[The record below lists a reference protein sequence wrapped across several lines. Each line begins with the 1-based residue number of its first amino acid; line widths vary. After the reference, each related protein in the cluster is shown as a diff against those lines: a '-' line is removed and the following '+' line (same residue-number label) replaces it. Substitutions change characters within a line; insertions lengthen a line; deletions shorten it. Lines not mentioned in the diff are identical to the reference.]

1 MFPAWLGRADAVS
14 ARGVLLSQRPDRLG
28 RPSRRWAKFRSAAPM
43 PLGYF
48 ALAAACA
55 FVGAALYINLVEQPA
70 RLSLAPRAMM
80 HEWTP
85 SNRRGFVLMS
95 ALAIISSVLAYADYA
110 RTGDARWLI
119 GGTIILASLPY
130 AYFVIMPVNIELYA
144 LER

>member
-1 MFPAWLGRADAVS
+1 M
-14 ARGVLLSQRPDRLG
+14 Q
-28 RPSRRWAKFRSAAPM
+28 
-43 PLGYF
+43 LGYL

-70 RLSLAPRAMM
+70 RLTLAPRAML
-80 HEWTP
+80 HEWAP

-95 ALAIISSVLAYADYA
+95 ILAVISSVLAYADYA

-144 LER
+144 LERGAPASTAREVMRDWGLVEWGYTAIGVWACALLIWALSTPA